1 MIAFISN
8 PSKFK
13 LTKSPAS
20 ISTRSN
26 APTSVPTPIISNFS
40 ANRESILITIPK
52 YLDHQNS
59 DEKETY
65 EISFDK
71 VSANSGYYL
80 TNNIFL
86 VLVILDKNYKF
97 SVELTKET
105 APNLDELEN
114 PFTKVKTNQFGTLKK
129 YVKNTEAGSRITFK
143 YISDFAAVNL
153 FPQNLSRNYYAFMTC
168 NIIGE
173 DRGECDK
180 IISTLSIEL
189 K

>member
-105 APNLDELEN
+105 APNLDEL
-114 PFTKVKTNQFGTLKK
+114 
-129 YVKNTEAGSRITFK
+129 
-143 YISDFAAVNL
+143 
-153 FPQNLSRNYYAFMTC
+153 
-168 NIIGE
+168 
-173 DRGECDK
+173 
-180 IISTLSIEL
+180 
-189 K
+189 